1 LAAEQLG
8 ARPLGFSVRALRVLQ
23 PPESR
28 RNSSVRERIE
38 VNGHVFS
45 EQELEAL
52 RRRIESAEGIDVVTP
67 EVRRL
72 VAEHWPELLA
82 KLPPEKK
89 K

>member
-1 LAAEQLG
+1 M
-8 ARPLGFSVRALRVLQ
+8 RK
-23 PPESR
+23 
-28 RNSSVRERIE
+28 RIE

-52 RRRIESAEGIDVVTP
+52 RRQIENAEAIDEVTP

-89 K
+89 